1 MKLFVLIFLASVASL
16 QADRT
21 IKQKMSTR
29 HGEFFDSTLL
39 SKKANIGK
47 EFFDEDIFEINER
60 AKLNLIDGDI
70 KNDVKERN
78 TITDESLWWGYTVP
92 VQYAPSLPLLA
103 RAGIDEARLEYE
115 MRSCVS
121 FPDRTTED
129 DFIYYQPL
137 SGCFSSVG
145 KMGGLQQISIGSGC
159 EKRGTIQ
166 HEMLHA
172 LGVYHQQSRTD
183 RDDYI
188 MVMTQN
194 MDEDKVHNFNTYDYN
209 KIDERRV
216 PYDYNSVMHYSD
228 SGFSNNGQKTIVTRD
243 PKFQDVIGQRRD
255 FSDGDISM
263 LNKMYPCSDPIRI
276 SYSCGF
282 EEANACGYVQD
293 DKDDTDFVLKH
304 TKDLTSSLD
313 MAPSTDGTFGVKGQG
328 SYMLFNST
336 FAAAKQQ
343 TRMRSM
349 RLKTNTDTQCLE
361 FSYFMDL
368 NERSSAILN
377 VYLAQIDHVTGAIMS
392 TALLTKLSGDMGSY
406 WNLERFT
413 FKSKDSVYKLVFEV
427 ESGGYTDDVIAVD
440 NIQIQDKPCETN
452 YFKIQDFSKLLSKTA
467 VGEKVFGPILYDD
480 EGYAFR
486 VFFYPNGKDEEY
498 KDYLAMYF
506 AQVTGENDE
515 SLTWP
520 YSDRVIKISLIDQG
534 PEKVRSMS
542 QFSQYITTD
551 EDIWDKPTSE
561 TGTGWGWSRF
571 MPLSDILNTRDFVKN
586 DAVIISINI
595 RNMQGEGASSKG
607 YFMPKKS
614 RDAIVTSNHHGHH
627 ENNQP
632 DAGDDNN
639 QPIINV
645 EINMVQPN
653 ATSEETTEGTS
664 NTMSVGGAI
673 GLAVASV
680 FVTMV
685 IMVVVIIS
693 INDSHKKAIKEVVEL
708 ARMKS
713 SSVSKEGNNNLS
725 YVQQKV

>member
-1 MKLFVLIFLASVASL
+1 MKHFVLILLGFVAL
-16 QADRT
+16 IQADRT
-21 IKQKMSTR
+21 IKQKISTR
-29 HGEFFDSTLL
+29 HGEFFESAIL
-39 SKKANIGK
+39 SRRDDIGK
-47 EFFDEDIFEINER
+47 EFLDEDIFEINER
-60 AKLNLIDGDI
+60 EKLNLIDGDI
-70 KNDVKERN
+70 KNKVEERN

-121 FPDRTTED
+121 FPDRTDEE

-172 LGVYHQQSRTD
+172 LGIYHQQSRTD

-209 KIDERRV
+209 KVDDRRV

-228 SGFSNNGQKTIVTRD
+228 SGFSNNGEKTIVTRD

-263 LNKMYPCSDPIRI
+263 LNKMYPCHDPLRI

-293 DKDDTDFVLKH
+293 DKDSADFILTH
-304 TKDLTSSLD
+304 TKDVTSTLD
-313 MAPSTDGTFGVKGQG
+313 LAPTTDGTYGVKGEG

-336 FAAAKQQ
+336 FAPAKQQ

-377 VYLAQIDHVTGAIMS
+377 VYLAKIDHVTGAIMS
-392 TALLTKLSGDMGSY
+392 TELLTKLSGDMGSY

-413 FKSKDSVYKLVFEV
+413 FKSKDTVYKLVFEV
-427 ESGGYTDDVIAVD
+427 ESGGYTDDIIAVD

-452 YFKIQDFSKLLSKTA
+452 YFKVQDFSNLLSNTD
-467 VGEKVFGPILYDD
+467 VGEKVYGPILYDN

-486 VFFYPNGKDEEY
+486 LFFYPNGRDTNHKG
-498 KDYLAMYF
+498 YLSMYF
-506 AQVTGENDE
+506 ALAKGENDD

-520 YSDRVIKISLIDQG
+520 YSDRVIKISVIDQG

-551 EDIWDKPTSE
+551 EDIWDQPTSE
-561 TGTGWGWSRF
+561 LGTGWGWSSY
-571 MPLSDILNTRDFVKN
+571 MPHSDLLNTRDFVKN
-586 DAVIISINI
+586 DAVIFSINV
-595 RNMQGEGASSKG
+595 RNMQGEGASSRD
-607 YFMPKKS
+607 YFMSKKS
-614 RDAIVTSNHHGHH
+614 REAVASSNHHGHS
-627 ENNQP
+627 EPEQP
-632 DAGDDNN
+632 ESGNP
-639 QPIINV
+639 QINV

-653 ATSEETTEGTS
+653 TTSQETTENTS
-664 NTMSVGGAI
+664 KTMSVGSAI
-673 GLAVASV
+673 GLTVASV
-680 FVTMV
+680 FITMI
-685 IMVVVIIS
+685 IMVVVIMS
-693 INDSHKKAIKEVVEL
+693 INNSHKKAIEEIANL
-708 ARMKS
+708 AYAVKS
-713 SSVSKEGNNNLS
+713 SSKTEEANNNLS
-725 YVQQKV
+725 YEQEKV